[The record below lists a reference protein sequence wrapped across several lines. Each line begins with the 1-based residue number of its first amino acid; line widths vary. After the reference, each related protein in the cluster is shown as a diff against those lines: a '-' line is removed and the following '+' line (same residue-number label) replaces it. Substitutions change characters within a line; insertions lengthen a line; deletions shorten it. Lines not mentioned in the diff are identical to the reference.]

1 MEKQTLE
8 ITVTPPPC
16 AKSREYALYWLQRY
30 NEVLELIDRHGLS
43 THFYEFNRDG
53 DFEFTLKES
62 EERIQ
67 EAAKIS
73 SDFDLVWVNMESS
86 LIFLENNIDIFCQ
99 FFPRYLGE
107 KRVALNVGHFELLK
121 KQIYDALHCLYRNRN
136 EH

>member
-16 AKSREYALYWLQRY
+16 AKSREYALYWLERY
-30 NEVLELIDRHGLS
+30 NEVLKLIREYGLKA
-43 THFYEFNRDG
+43 HFYEFNRDG
-53 DFEFTLKES
+53 DFEFCLKEA
-62 EERIQ
+62 EDRIQ

-107 KRVALNVGHFELLK
+107 KRVDLNVGHFELFK
-121 KQIYDALHCLYRNRN
+121 KQIYDALCCLYFHR
-136 EH
+136 E